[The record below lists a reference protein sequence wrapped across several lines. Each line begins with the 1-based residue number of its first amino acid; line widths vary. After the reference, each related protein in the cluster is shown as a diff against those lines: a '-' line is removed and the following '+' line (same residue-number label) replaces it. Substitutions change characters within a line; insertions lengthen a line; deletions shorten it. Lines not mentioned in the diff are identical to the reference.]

1 MRRAWRL
8 GISSLFARPSRA
20 ILLVLVVAMASM
32 LIAAV
37 GVALG
42 SVRAAIEQR
51 VLAVVGS
58 SDVRLRAAGVGKTMP
73 QSLAD
78 TAAAW
83 PGVRLA
89 APRLTASLGL
99 RFVRP
104 IWTARPD
111 GTWTRAPLDLRVTA
125 PIYGIVAEAEN
136 AVRPI
141 RIASGR
147 LPNTPDE
154 IVLDQSLAERLSERQ
169 TTFQLGSAGL
179 SILARTSSLSIMK
192 SDQGPESV
200 ATDAEATRLNS
211 AGGVALGD
219 PIEVVRIGEDP
230 IRLTVVGLAPPPP
243 LGGTPTAI
251 MTLEGLQQVS
261 SQPGRVSQ
269 VDMMLDAGHDP
280 LAFVATHGSELPK
293 SARLLPTEK
302 ITSGLQANLQA
313 NQIGFLVAS
322 IMSFFG
328 AAFIIT
334 TGLAVGVVERLRELA
349 VLRCI
354 GATRVQLVVSQLVQ
368 GLALG
373 LLGGAVG
380 VPIGTALAWFMLDY
394 YKDALAAEP
403 IIDPARILWAL
414 AGSVVCGLLG
424 SIWPAIQVSRV
435 SPLAALSVRAK
446 LPSPWLMRALLIAGL
461 CGVAFHLAL
470 FTLVSNGQFI
480 FWTYVTIGLPI
491 YMVGY
496 FCLGPPTTLAAA
508 RLLSKPISALLR
520 IPRGLLRRSIEATPY
535 RFGFT
540 SGAMMAGLALL
551 VAIWTQGGAALRDW
565 IEKLRVPDAFVVGLA
580 MDQRTI
586 DELRKLDFVL
596 DTSPVSLHPV
606 ETEAFGIKGLTS
618 IKTFFVAFEPES
630 FFRMT
635 ALEWF
640 QGDPAVAQARLAQG
654 GAVIVSREFLTASN
668 IGVGGTWTCKDD
680 DGESHSFEIVGVVG
694 SPGLEIVSNFFDVGE
709 DFTEA
714 RVHSVFGSQKDLKDI
729 FGIDTIGMIQ
739 IDLADSI
746 DDEEA
751 LEIIREKLLPAGI
764 LSAGSGRAIKRDIMS
779 FAGTA
784 LVVSSSV
791 AIFAMAVAC
800 LGVANLIIAGV
811 QARRFEF
818 GVLRA
823 VGASRSLL
831 TRLVLA
837 EALVVALTAC
847 VLGSLMGVQGA
858 FGGTR
863 LNTLIWGLDL
873 ALKPPPIPILIGC
886 IAVIIMT
893 LAAAG
898 PAAFSLSRQRVRELL
913 GAMRG

>member
-8 GISSLFARPSRA
+8 GISSLFARRSRA
-20 ILLVLVVAMASM
+20 LLLIMVIAMASM

-42 SVRAAIEQR
+42 SVRSAIEER

-58 SDVRLRAAGVGKTMP
+58 SDVRLRSAGSGKTMP
-73 QSLAD
+73 QTLAE
-78 TAAAW
+78 TAAGW
-83 PGVRLA
+83 PGVEVA
-89 APRLTASLGL
+89 APRLTAPLAL

-104 IWTARPD
+104 VWKKD
-111 GTWTRAPLDLRVTA
+111 GEGEWVRAGQDIRATA
-125 PIYGIVAEAEN
+125 PAYGIVAEAE
-136 AVRPI
+136 ARVRPLVLS
-141 RIASGR
+141 RGR
-147 LPNTPDE
+147 LPRADDE
-154 IVLDQSLAERLSERQ
+154 IVLDEVLLLRLSQ
-169 TTFQLGSAGL
+169 TNTAFQLGSAGL
-179 SILARTSSLSIMK
+179 SILARTGGMEIMK
-192 SDQGPESV
+192 VEAGPERV
-200 ATDAEATRLNS
+200 ASAEEAVRLNG
-211 AGGVALGD
+211 AGGLEIGD
-219 PIEVVRIGEDP
+219 PVEVVRIGAEP
-230 IRLTVVGLAPPPP
+230 VRVRVVGVMPPPP
-243 LGGTPTAI
+243 LGGTPTAL
-251 MTLEGLQQVS
+251 MTLEGLRRVS
-261 SQPGRVSQ
+261 DQAGRVSQ
-269 VDMMLDAGHDP
+269 VDLVLEAGVDP
-280 LAFVATHGSELPK
+280 LEFVARHEEGLPK
-293 SARLLPTEK
+293 SVRLLPTEK
-302 ITSGLQANLQA
+302 ITSGLEANLRA
-313 NQIGFLVAS
+313 NQVGFLIAS

-354 GATRVQLVVSQLVQ
+354 GATRAQLVVSQLVQ

-373 LLGGAVG
+373 ALGGMVG
-380 VPIGTALAWFMLDY
+380 VPLGTVLAWMMLSHY
-394 YKDALAAEP
+394 REALAADP
-403 IIDPARILWAL
+403 IIDPWRILWAFG
-414 AGSVVCGLLG
+414 GSVVCGLLG
-424 SIWPAIQVSRV
+424 SVWPAIQVARV
-435 SPLAALSVRAK
+435 SPLSALSVRARVA
-446 LPSPWLMRALLIAGL
+446 SRRVIFALLGAGIF
-461 CGVAFHLAL
+461 GVGFHLAL
-470 FTLVSNGQFI
+470 FTLVENAQVV
-480 FWTYVTIGLPI
+480 FWTYVTVGLPI

-496 FCLGPPTTLAAA
+496 FCLGPPATLLVA
-508 RLLSKPISALLR
+508 RVLGGVISGVMGL
-520 IPRGLLRRSIEATPY
+520 PRGLLRRSVEATPY

-551 VAIWTQGGAALRDW
+551 VAIWTQGGAALRTW
-565 IEKLRVPDAFVVGLA
+565 IEELRFPDAFVVGLA

-606 ETEAFGIKGLTS
+606 ETEALGIRGLTS

-635 ALEWF
+635 ALEWV
-640 QGDPAVAQARLAQG
+640 QGDPATARARLEAG
-654 GAVIVSREFLTASN
+654 GAVIVSREFLTASGV
-668 IGVGGTWTCKDD
+668 GVGGKWTCKDD
-680 DGESHSFEIVGVVG
+680 QGKEHTFEIVGVVG

-714 RVHSVFGSQKDLKDI
+714 RVHSVFGSRQDLKEK
-729 FGIDTIGMIQ
+729 FGVDTVGMIQ

-746 DDEEA
+746 SDEEA
-751 LEIIREKLLPAGI
+751 LAIIREKLLPAGI
-764 LSAGSGRAIKRDIMS
+764 LSAGSGRAIKAEIMK
-779 FAGTA
+779 FADTA

-847 VLGSLMGVQGA
+847 ILGSLMGVQGA

-873 ALKPPPIPILIGC
+873 RLEPPPMAIVLGC
-886 IAVIIMT
+886 VAVVVMT
-893 LAAAG
+893 LGAAG
-898 PAAFSLSRQRVRELL
+898 PAAVVLARSRVRELL